1 MFSSLILSL
10 ESSSFDTVSAKTK
23 GWKQRTQAIV
33 RRLWRSC
40 VEMNMFK
47 SPLRRQPADIKQQ
60 RWMTR
65 IHILCLCLGV
75 VILAFYAILNAEK
88 KSIQVNEPAIE
99 TAMYLQSQ
107 SEFNSSLRCP
117 CANINTPIGQLLH
130 IQPVY
135 HQVCSSDFVNRDG
148 WIFHVRALLQAY
160 ISDIP
165 EHSNDFRNCYQS
177 FFLLASMCNLIIETV
192 ATSLQRFEK
201 SQFVTNQLLSLDF
214 FENQVNTIVKEFQ
227 NELTSTS
234 LRFFRLTRNVTY
246 INQYFTYLSADV
258 QISDLY
264 AVFFTIRSYTGAD
277 HNSSYTCSCANDI
290 RCKTQLGLYD
300 PQYSSTPYR
309 LVPGLYRACF
319 TFESLLLSTLECF
332 YDDAG
337 DCLSNVTGFY
347 QQDWFIKDLTLLNS
361 SRPSRFKKN
370 SIIDILFSELFIEY
384 WEQSLNYSS
393 YFAGCQPMSC
403 SYEIIRRNSVLEST
417 TVVLGLVGGLSVSLR
432 ILIPL
437 LGALYRAFA
446 RRRQLTLSL
455 ARTRE

>member
-1 MFSSLILSL
+1 
-10 ESSSFDTVSAKTK
+10 
-23 GWKQRTQAIV
+23 
-33 RRLWRSC
+33 
-40 VEMNMFK
+40 MFK
-47 SPLRRQPADIKQQ
+47 SPLRRQPSDIKQQ

-75 VILAFYAILNAEK
+75 VILAFYAILSVEK
-88 KSIQVNEPAIE
+88 KSIQVNAPAME

-130 IQPVY
+130 IQPIY
-135 HQVCSSDFVNRDG
+135 HQVCSSDFVNRNGDG
-148 WIFHVRALLQAY
+148 WIWYLRALLQVH

-165 EHSNDFRNCYQS
+165 EHSNDFRKCYQS
-177 FFLLASMCNLIIETV
+177 FYLLANMCDLISKTI

-201 SQFVTNQLLSLDF
+201 SQLVTNQLLSLDF

-227 NELTSTS
+227 TELTSTS

-246 INQYFTYLSADV
+246 MNQYFSYENADV
-258 QISDLY
+258 QIGDLH

-277 HNSSYTCSCANDI
+277 HNSSHTCSCANDI

-300 PQYSSTPYR
+300 PQYSSTPYQ

-332 YDDAG
+332 YDDI
-337 DCLSNVTGFY
+337 DCLSNTTGFY
-347 QQDWFIKDLTLLNS
+347 QQDWFIKNLTLLNS
-361 SRPSRFKKN
+361 SRPSRFQKD
-370 SIIDILFSELFIEY
+370 SIIDTLFSELFIEY

-393 YFAGCQPMSC
+393 YFAGCRPNTC
-403 SYEIIRRNSVLEST
+403 TYEIMRRNSVLESIT
-417 TVVLGLVGGLSVSLR
+417 TVLGLVGGLSVSLR

-437 LGALYRAFA
+437 FGALYRAFA
-446 RRRQLTLSL
+446 RRTQLTFSL
-455 ARTRE
+455 ARTRESLGNRFDEYD